1 MKSKEKI
8 KLKLGEK
15 IKDLENNHGNEQEIE
30 RLKKIEKLVLNDYEN
45 FFGKIDV
52 NIAIA
57 ILNDIGIE
65 KDEAIKLY
73 TDLIKEDLSGKY
85 TIINSKLK
93 NKEEER

>member
-30 RLKKIEKLVLNDYEN
+30 RLKKIENLVLHDYEN